1 MFNKRV
7 FLDYASTTPVDKE
20 VFKKMKKYF
29 SKSFANA
36 QSIHKEGVENKKI
49 LNDSRKRVSRLIQV
63 KNNEVI
69 FTGGGTESAN
79 LAILGVSYKAKSKI
93 DKPHIITTTIEHVAV
108 LEACKF
114 LENNGFEVTYLE
126 VDEGGIVSPDKIEK
140 ALRPETVLVTTML
153 ANNEIGTIFPVRDY
167 SRVISK
173 YKEENNRNN
182 NKYPYLHTDA
192 SQAPNY
198 LDINV
203 NRLGVDLMTLDG
215 SKIYGPKGIGCLVK
229 KDHVEIDS
237 ISFGGGQEFGLRAG
251 TENIPLIYGFS
262 LALEK
267 TLKIKDQE
275 TERLRK
281 IQKYFIAELS
291 KKIPNSK
298 INGSIEKRLPN
309 NVNVCI
315 PGINAEFV
323 VIQLDQKGIACSS
336 MTACR
341 NLADVSSSYVVE
353 EINDDCGKTSLRF
366 SMGRDT
372 KKKDIDRLIE
382 TLSKLIK

>member
-126 VDEGGIVSPDKIEK
+126 VGEGGIVSPDKIEK